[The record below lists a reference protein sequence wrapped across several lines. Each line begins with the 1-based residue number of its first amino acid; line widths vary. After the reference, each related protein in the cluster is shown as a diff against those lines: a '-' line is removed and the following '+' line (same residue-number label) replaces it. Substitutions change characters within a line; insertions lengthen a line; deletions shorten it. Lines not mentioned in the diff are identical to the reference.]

1 MSNKSAAE
9 RTADAVRNANAI
21 KNILKKFASGGWG
34 AAAMEAVK
42 HYWPQI
48 LAIGCSLILITL
60 IIFCSFPLL
69 IFGGVFSSDADDL
82 SALNIYDNL
91 EQRYSETVNEIV
103 DSVKYPETEDS
114 QNTKTNS
121 SSQEQTE
128 SSITV
133 SAVRTSGTVIQK
145 YMFVALHTVYLGNSA
160 EDVTEDSIKDFVKR
174 CIDFETQTNEDDN
187 SVIVNIKY
195 LTADEVMEKLRF
207 SESEKAWATNMYE
220 TLTEKGSV

>member
-48 LAIGCSLILITL
+48 IAIGCSLILITL

-91 EQRYSETVNEIV
+91 DDKYSEVVNEIV
-103 DSVKYPETEDS
+103 DSVKNPETDDTEY
-114 QNTKTNS
+114 TKTDS
-121 SSQEQTE
+121 TEQEQTE
-128 SSITV
+128 SSIAV
-133 SAVRTSGTVIQK
+133 SAVMTTGSVIQK

-160 EDVTEDSIKDFVKR
+160 EDVTDESIKDFVKM
-174 CIDFETQTNEDDN
+174 CIDFDTETDEYTDC
-187 SVIVNIKY
+187 ITVNVKY
-195 LTADEVMEKLRF
+195 LTAEEVMEKLEF
-207 SESEKAWATNMYE
+207 SEGQRDWVENMFSV
-220 TLTEKGSV
+220 LQEKGSV

>member
-48 LAIGCSLILITL
+48 IAIGCSLILITL

-69 IFGGVFSSDADDL
+69 IFGGVFTSDADDL

-114 QNTKTNS
+114 QNTKTNN

-145 YMFVALHTVYLGNSA
+145 YMFVALHTVYLGNCA
-160 EDVTEDSIKDFVKR
+160 EDVTEDSINDFVKL

-195 LTADEVMEKLRF
+195 LTADEVMEKFRF